1 MSDRCVRREAKKRS
15 EEEMASNDTNT
26 TQFND
31 TNNFD
36 KSHAPN
42 SVIHYS
48 ITAAVAMGLCLI
60 GIVGNIIV
68 FWYLFFRIP
77 RTKYTVYIINL
88 AAADLLLLT
97 FAAILMMVNINTLVG
112 SNPDFEGIVVF
123 YTFLQS
129 IYDLSLYSGMY
140 FLTAISM
147 ERCISVL
154 FPLWY
159 RSHRPK
165 TLSVTMCICLW
176 ILGCSESL
184 TVNLACPDNDFRNQT
199 EVCTGVQIMRF
210 TLSICICLPLM
221 ILSSVTLLIAIK
233 KTFRNRYPSRLYI
246 IIIAAVFIFILS
258 VIPFN
263 FLWFLMYFRLLP
275 SIQDTLGLYFV
286 SILTAAL
293 SSTANPYIYFIV
305 GRLWKQKS
313 SQSIRD
319 VLHRAFKAQE
329 DEKEEIKCEKENTS
343 SSNNSNARN
352 STSSDSHRT
361 DNSNYTNTE
370 NIL

>member
-1 MSDRCVRREAKKRS
+1 
-15 EEEMASNDTNT
+15 MASNYTNT
-26 TQFND
+26 THFND
-31 TNNFD
+31 TNYFGG
-36 KSHAPN
+36 SHAPD
-42 SVIHYS
+42 SVIHYT
-48 ITAAVAMGLCLI
+48 IAAAVAMGLCLI
-60 GIVGNIIV
+60 GIVGNLIV

-77 RTKYTVYIINL
+77 RNKYTVYIINL

-97 FAAILMMVNINTLVG
+97 VAAILMMVNINTLVG
-112 SNPDFEGIVVF
+112 SNPDFEGNAGF
-123 YTFLQS
+123 YTFLEI

-159 RSHRPK
+159 HNYRPK

-184 TVNLACPDNDFRNQT
+184 IENLSCTQEDFTNQT
-199 EVCTGVQIMRF
+199 PVCTGVEIMTF

-221 ILSSVTLLIAIK
+221 ILSSFTLLIAIK
-233 KTFRNRYPSRLYI
+233 KTFRNRYPPRLYI

-275 SIQDTLGLYFV
+275 SIQDTLGLYFAG
-286 SILTAAL
+286 ILTAAL

-313 SQSIRD
+313 SQSIHD
-319 VLHRAFKAQE
+319 TLHRAFKAEE

-343 SSNNSNARN
+343 SNSGVTN
-352 STSSDSHRT
+352 STSCDSDRT
-361 DNSNYTNTE
+361 DNSHNTNTE
-370 NIL
+370 SIV